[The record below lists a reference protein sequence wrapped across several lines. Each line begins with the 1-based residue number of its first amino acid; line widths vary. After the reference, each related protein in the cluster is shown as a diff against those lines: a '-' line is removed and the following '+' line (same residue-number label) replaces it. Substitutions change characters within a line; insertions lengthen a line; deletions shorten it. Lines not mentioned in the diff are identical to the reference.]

1 MKGEI
6 LLRNANLVD
15 GRGEHG
21 RADVLIGEGRILSL
35 SGGQAPKVMDAAG
48 MVLSPGF
55 FDPHAH
61 LREPG
66 QEVKEDLTSGLT
78 AAAKGGYTDLVSM
91 PNTSPVVDSAE
102 IVAALKKKAASIG
115 QARLHP
121 AAALTQGQ
129 EGKILSE
136 ARLLREAGAVML
148 TDDGRTN
155 EDAGVLAQGLQY
167 AASWGLLVSVHAEDA
182 GLRRGGVMN
191 EGEVSFR
198 LGLPGNTSFA
208 ESARIARDLE
218 IVRYVESRRSQ
229 DTDRGSRVEGRKTQ
243 AEGQK
248 QTLLHVQHLSSR
260 RGLELIRQARAEG
273 LPITTEAGPHHLT
286 LTDQSLNSLN
296 PVFKVAPPLRT
307 QADLEALIE
316 GLLDG
321 SIDCIGTDHAPHT
334 QDEKE
339 LDMLRAPFGIPS
351 LEVCW
356 PLLYTALVV
365 GRGFPL
371 HTLIERFTD
380 GPRLVLG
387 FSPIHLVEGAE
398 ASLVLWNPGAER
410 IVDPRSF
417 ASKAKFSPWT
427 GWVLRGWPTLTLVE
441 GRSVYEQD
449 AAQV

>member
-6 LLRNANLVD
+6 LLKNVKLAD

-21 RADVLIGEGRILSL
+21 SADVLIGEGRILSL
-35 SGGQAPKVMDAAG
+35 SGGDAPKVLDAARKI
-48 MVLSPGF
+48 LSPGF
-55 FDPHAH
+55 LDPHAH

-78 AAAKGGYTDLVSM
+78 AAAKGGYTDVVSM

-102 IVAALKKKAASIG
+102 MVVALKKKAAQIG

-155 EDAGVLAQGLQY
+155 EDAGVLAQGIQY
-167 AASWGLLVSVHAEDA
+167 AASWGLVVSVHAEDA

-198 LGLPGNTSFA
+198 LGLPGNTGYA
-208 ESARIARDLE
+208 EAARIARDLE
-218 IVRYVESRRSQ
+218 ILRYVESRGPKGENRRQ
-229 DTDRGSRVEGRKTQ
+229 N
-243 AEGQK
+243 
-248 QTLLHVQHLSSR
+248 LLHVQHLSTR
-260 RGLELIRQARAEG
+260 RGLELIRQAKQYG
-273 LPITTEAGPHHLT
+273 LPITTEVGPHHLT
-286 LTDQSLNSLN
+286 LTDEHLNSLN
-296 PVFKVAPPLRT
+296 PIYKVAPPLRT
-307 QADLEALIE
+307 QADVDALME

-339 LDMLRAPFGIPS
+339 LDMLRSPFGIPNI
-351 LEVCW
+351 EVCW
-356 PLLYTALVV
+356 PLLYTELVEKQ
-365 GRGFPL
+365 GFPL

-380 GPRLVLG
+380 GPRRVLG
-387 FSPIHLVEGAE
+387 FSSIHLQEGAE
-398 ASLVLWNPGAER
+398 ASLVLWDPGEERPVNPQT
-410 IVDPRSF
+410 F
-417 ASKAKFSPWT
+417 ASKAKLSPWA
-427 GWVLRGWPTLTLVE
+427 GWVLRGWPQLTLVE
-441 GRSVYEQD
+441 GRIVYEQEM
-449 AAQV
+449 VKI

>member
-6 LLRNANLVD
+6 LFKNANLVD

-35 SGGQAPKVMDAAG
+35 SGGEAPKVMDAAG

-78 AAAKGGYTDLVSM
+78 AAAKGGYTDVVSM

-102 IVAALKKKAASIG
+102 IVAALKKRATSIC

-218 IVRYVESRRSQ
+218 IVRYVESRGSQEAGQRSK
-229 DTDRGSRVEGRKTQ
+229 VEGRNTQ
-243 AEGQK
+243 VEGQK
-248 QTLLHVQHLSSR
+248 QTLLHVQHLSTR

-273 LPITTEAGPHHLT
+273 LPITTEVGPHHLT

-296 PVFKVAPPLRT
+296 PIFKVAPPLRT
-307 QADLEALIE
+307 QADLQALIE

-334 QDEKE
+334 HDEKE

-356 PLLYTALVV
+356 PLLYTELVV

-380 GPRLVLG
+380 GPRRVLG
-387 FSPIHLVEGAE
+387 FSPIHLVEGTE
-398 ASLVLWNPGAER
+398 ASLVLWKPGEER
-410 IVDPRSF
+410 AVDPRSF
-417 ASKAKFSPWT
+417 ASKAKFSPWA

-449 AAQV
+449 AAKV